1 MSDKQQAC
9 LAIVDSLKDI
19 SDLLTPALV
28 AHFQTI
34 GEEQALGVLVHSLHI
49 VHDRVAVVR
58 LQAQGRLN

>member
-19 SDLLTPALV
+19 SDLLTTALV

-49 VHDRVAVVR
+49 VHDRISVVR

>member
-19 SDLLTPALV
+19 SDLLTPTLV

-49 VHDRVAVVR
+49 VHDRVEIAR
-58 LQAQGRLN
+58 ISAQGRLN